1 MPYPSFDSR
10 ALGTVVSHT
19 VVDAIAGLVGTASIE
34 AMARDHTGLAAS
46 QTVMPGGMTVTI
58 PSLSGDNEDACV
70 EAARRLRALGFE
82 PVPHLAARRFVSLEQ
97 VERLYQRLRDEA
109 DVRRLFFV
117 GGEVP
122 DAAGNFA
129 SALELLARTRPA
141 RFGFSHIGFGA
152 YPEAHPTVPTEVL
165 ERELETK
172 IAVTEDAGMS
182 SFVITQ
188 FAFAAEPILDWL
200 SAFRT
205 RFERQEV
212 LIGLAGPA
220 GIRTLIRYARMC
232 GVGPSARAL
241 VRNGASIGRLLTDT
255 GPDSVI
261 RSLVLADV
269 AGSFGPVRPHFF
281 PFGGLERTARWVSA
295 VADGRIVLRSAESGF
310 RLDA

>member
-1 MPYPSFDSR
+1 MGSSR
-10 ALGTVVSHT
+10 CRISP
-19 VVDAIAGLVGTASIE
+19 
-34 AMARDHTGLAAS
+34 
-46 QTVMPGGMTVTI
+46 Q
-58 PSLSGDNEDACV
+58 
-70 EAARRLRALGFE
+70 
-82 PVPHLAARRFVSLEQ
+82 RRFVSLDQ

-109 DVRRLFFV
+109 DVRRLFFI

-122 DAAGNFA
+122 DAAGNFS
-129 SALELLARTRPA
+129 SALELLARTSPA

-152 YPEAHPTVPTEVL
+152 YPEAHPTVPGDVL

-241 VRNGASIGRLLTDT
+241 VRNGASIGRLLTDA
-255 GPDSVI
+255 GPGFSDPQPGAGGCRWEFRPSAPAFLPLW
-261 RSLVLADV
+261 RPGAD
-269 AGSFGPVRPHFF
+269 RPLGQRCRGW
-281 PFGGLERTARWVSA
+281 PDRAA
-295 VADGRIVLRSAESGF
+295 VGRIRLPPRRLR
-310 RLDA
+310 